1 MDYWQRIQTL
11 NEDQLL
17 DETKK
22 VQDKLFKLNNQT
34 MMRLQLTD
42 MLSMAQT
49 RYNDMLQFKMN
60 EMREES
66 EPEVIELGEIESV
79 AYTPNYSKE
88 ELLTDLVKFYHDKEG
103 PIEKE
108 ELKQEQ
114 PIEPKEPSVA
124 EEMLKDVPVFTQTQN
139 EKIMIFRSL

>member
-11 NEDQLL
+11 NEEQLL
-17 DETKK
+17 DEIKK

-34 MMRLQLTD
+34 MMRLQLND
-42 MLSMAQT
+42 MLGMAQT
-49 RYNDMLQFKMN
+49 RYNDLMQFKMN

-79 AYTPNYSKE
+79 AYTPNYSKK
-88 ELLTDLVKFYHDKEG
+88 ELLTDLVKFYHDKKG

-108 ELKQEQ
+108 EPKQEQ
-114 PIEPKEPSVA
+114 PIEPKVPSVA
-124 EEMLKDVPVFTQTQN
+124 EEMLKDVPVFTQTN
-139 EKIMIFRSL
+139 TEKE

>member
-17 DETKK
+17 DEIKK

-34 MMRLQLTD
+34 MMRLQLND

-114 PIEPKEPSVA
+114 PIEPSVA
-124 EEMLKDVPVFTQTQN
+124 EEMLKDVPVFTQTKT
-139 EKIMIFRSL
+139 EKK

>member
-17 DETKK
+17 DEIKK

-34 MMRLQLTD
+34 MMRLQLND

-124 EEMLKDVPVFTQTQN
+124 EEMLKDVPVFTQTKT
-139 EKIMIFRSL
+139 EKK

>member
-17 DETKK
+17 DEIKK

-34 MMRLQLTD
+34 MMRLQLND

-66 EPEVIELGEIESV
+66 EPER
-79 AYTPNYSKE
+79 
-88 ELLTDLVKFYHDKEG
+88 F
-103 PIEKE
+103 
-108 ELKQEQ
+108 
-114 PIEPKEPSVA
+114 
-124 EEMLKDVPVFTQTQN
+124 
-139 EKIMIFRSL
+139 